1 MCQATKPACGFFRL
15 FRPNLQ
21 KGFTVSKEN
30 KVDGGRD

>member
-1 MCQATKPACGFFRL
+1 MRLFRF

-21 KGFTVSKEN
+21 KEFTMSKEN

>member
-1 MCQATKPACGFFRL
+1 MQLFRL

-21 KGFTVSKEN
+21 KEFAVSKEN

>member
-1 MCQATKPACGFFRL
+1 MRLFGL

-21 KGFTVSKEN
+21 KEFTVSKEN